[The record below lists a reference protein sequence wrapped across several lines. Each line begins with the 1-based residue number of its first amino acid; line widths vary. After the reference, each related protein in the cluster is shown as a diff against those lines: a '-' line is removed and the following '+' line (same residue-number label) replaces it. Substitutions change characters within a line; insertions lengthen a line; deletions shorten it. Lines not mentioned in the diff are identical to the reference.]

1 VPPGAAK
8 IAKIGRSGSPR
19 SVVSLAAMSAAI
31 LCIGTELT
39 RGELQNT
46 NATWL
51 AEALTTIG
59 FDVQEIDCVD
69 DDRPRIEA
77 ALGRLSQAHEVVVC
91 TGGLGPTTDDI
102 TTECAARLAGVEL
115 VRDEPSLELIRER
128 LARFGRQMAVSNAKQ
143 ADFPRGSRILPN
155 PNGTAPGFELK
166 LNRALAYFMP
176 GVPFEM
182 KAMFESFIEPAILP
196 LLGDRHFQV
205 LLRTYG
211 LAESEVND
219 RLGGIE
225 AEFGV
230 LIGYRATLP
239 EIEVKVL
246 ARAASVE
253 LAKERAEAGAR
264 AVRERLGEEAIFGEG
279 KTRFPEALC
288 LLLQAKS
295 QTLALAESCTGG
307 LVSELLTAHSGS
319 SAVFRGGAVTYS
331 NESKIALL
339 GVPAVLLARFGAV
352 SAEVARAMAEG
363 ARAAFNSDLAL
374 ALTGIAGPTGG
385 SADKPVGLV
394 HFAVA
399 SASGVSDR
407 RVVFSGNRDQVRRR
421 AAFAGL
427 ALVRRVAQHGHEPA

>member
-1 VPPGAAK
+1 
-8 IAKIGRSGSPR
+8 
-19 SVVSLAAMSAAI
+19 MSAAI

-39 RGELQNT
+39 RGELHNS

-59 FDVQEIDCVD
+59 FEVLDIACVD
-69 DDRPRIEA
+69 DDRERIES
-77 ALGRLSQAHEVVVC
+77 ALTRLTLAHEVVVC

-102 TTECAARLAGVEL
+102 TTECAARLAGAEL
-115 VRDEPSLELIRER
+115 VRDQPSLELIRER
-128 LARFGRQMAVSNAKQ
+128 LLRFGRQMAASNAKQ

-182 KAMFESFIEPAILP
+182 KAMFESFVEPSILP

-205 LLRTYG
+205 LLRTFG

-219 RLGGIE
+219 RLAGIE
-225 AEFGV
+225 AELGV

-246 ARAASVE
+246 ARAETVA
-253 LAKERAEAGAR
+253 LAQERAERGAH
-264 AVRERLGEEAIFGEG
+264 AVRERLGDEVIFGEG
-279 KTRFPEALC
+279 KARFPEALC
-288 LLLQAKS
+288 TLLQAKG

-307 LVSELLTAHSGS
+307 LVSELLTAHSGAS
-319 SAVFRGGAVTYS
+319 SVFRGGAVTYS

-363 ARAAFNSDLAL
+363 ALLAFNADIAL

-385 SADKPVGLV
+385 SEEKPVGLV

-399 SASGVSDR
+399 TAAGISDR

-427 ALVRRVAQHGHEPA
+427 ALVRRVAQFGHEPAS

>member
-1 VPPGAAK
+1 
-8 IAKIGRSGSPR
+8 
-19 SVVSLAAMSAAI
+19 MSAAI

-59 FDVQEIDCVD
+59 FDVQDIDCVD
-69 DDRPRIEA
+69 DDRARIEA
-77 ALGRLSQAHEVVVC
+77 ALTRLSQAHEVVIC

-128 LARFGRQMAVSNAKQ
+128 LTRFGRSMAPSNAKQ

-182 KAMFESFIEPAILP
+182 KAMFESFIAPAITP
-196 LLGDRHFQV
+196 LLSDHHFQV
-205 LLRTYG
+205 LLRTFG
-211 LAESEVND
+211 LPESEVND
-219 RLGGIE
+219 RLAGIE

-246 ARAASVE
+246 ARAGSVE
-253 LAKERAEAGAR
+253 LAQQRAERGAQ
-264 AVRERLGEEAIFGEG
+264 AVRERLGDEVIFGEG
-279 KTRFPEALC
+279 KTRFPEAVC
-288 LLLQAKS
+288 TLLQAKS

-307 LVSELLTAHSGS
+307 LVSELLTAHSGAS
-319 SAVFRGGAVTYS
+319 SVFRGGAVTYS

-363 ARAAFNSDLAL
+363 ARSAFSSDFAL

-385 SADKPVGLV
+385 TADKPVGLV

-399 SASGVSDR
+399 SATGLTDR
-407 RVVFSGNRDQVRRR
+407 RVVFTGNRDQVRRR

-427 ALVRRVAQHGHEPA
+427 ALVRRIAQHGHDPA

>member
-1 VPPGAAK
+1 
-8 IAKIGRSGSPR
+8 
-19 SVVSLAAMSAAI
+19 MSAAI

-39 RGELQNT
+39 RGELQNS

-59 FDVQEIDCVD
+59 FEVQDIACVD
-69 DDRPRIEA
+69 DDRARIEA
-77 ALGRLSQAHEVVVC
+77 TLTRLTLAHEVVVC

-115 VRDEPSLELIRER
+115 VRDEPSLEAIRER
-128 LARFGRQMAVSNAKQ
+128 LLRFGRQMALSNAKQ

-182 KAMFESFIEPAILP
+182 KAMFESFVEPAILP
-196 LLGDRHFQV
+196 LRGDRHFQI
-205 LLRTYG
+205 LLRTFG
-211 LAESEVND
+211 LPESEVND
-219 RLGGIE
+219 RLAGIE

-230 LIGYRATLP
+230 TIGYRATLP

-246 ARAASVE
+246 ARAQDVE
-253 LAKERAEAGAR
+253 LARQRAERGAQ
-264 AVRERLGEEAIFGEG
+264 AVRERLGEDVIFGEG

-288 LLLQAKS
+288 TLLQAKA

-339 GVPAVLLARFGAV
+339 GVQAVLLARFGAV

-363 ARAAFNSDLAL
+363 ARVAFNADFAL

-385 SADKPVGLV
+385 SAEKPVGLV
-394 HFAVA
+394 HIAVA
-399 SASGVSDR
+399 SAAGVSDR
-407 RVVFSGNRDQVRRR
+407 RVVFTGNRDQVRRR

-427 ALVRRVAQHGHEPA
+427 ALVRRVAQYGHEAAD

>member
-1 VPPGAAK
+1 
-8 IAKIGRSGSPR
+8 
-19 SVVSLAAMSAAI
+19 MSAGI

-59 FDVQEIDCVD
+59 FEVQDIECVD
-69 DDRPRIEA
+69 DDRARIEA
-77 ALGRLSQAHEVVVC
+77 ALTRLTLAHEVVVC

-128 LARFGRQMAVSNAKQ
+128 LARFGRQMTASNAKQ
-143 ADFPRGSRILPN
+143 ADFPRGARILPN
-155 PNGTAPGFELK
+155 SNGTAPGFELK

-182 KAMFESFIEPAILP
+182 QAMFEALIQPVITP

-205 LLRTYG
+205 LLRTFG
-211 LAESEVND
+211 LPESEVND
-219 RLGGIE
+219 RLAGIE

-230 LIGYRATLP
+230 VIGYRATLP

-246 ARAASVE
+246 ARAGDVQRAE
-253 LAKERAEAGAR
+253 ERAQRAAR
-264 AVRERLGEEAIFGEG
+264 AVRERLGEEVVFAEG
-279 KTRFPEALC
+279 KTRFPEAVSM
-288 LLLQAKS
+288 LLQAKGK
-295 QTLALAESCTGG
+295 TLALAESCTGG

-363 ARAAFNSDLAL
+363 ARDAFSADFAL

-385 SADKPVGLV
+385 SAEKPVGLV

-399 SASGVSDR
+399 SAAGVSDR
-407 RVVFSGNRDQVRRR
+407 RVVFTGNREQVRRR

-427 ALVRRVAQHGHEPA
+427 ALVRRVAELGHEPA

>member
-1 VPPGAAK
+1 
-8 IAKIGRSGSPR
+8 
-19 SVVSLAAMSAAI
+19 MSAAI

-51 AEALTTIG
+51 AEALTALG
-59 FDVQEIDCVD
+59 FDVQDIDCVD
-69 DDRPRIEA
+69 DDRARIEA
-77 ALGRLSQAHEVVVC
+77 ALTRLSQAHEVVVC
-91 TGGLGPTTDDI
+91 TGGLGPTTDDL

-128 LARFGRQMAVSNAKQ
+128 LARFGRPMAPSNAKQ

-155 PNGTAPGFELK
+155 ENGTAPGFELK
-166 LNRALAYFMP
+166 LNRALTYFMP

-182 KAMFESFIEPAILP
+182 KAMFETAIEPVIAP
-196 LLGDRHFQV
+196 LLRDRHFQV

-219 RLGGIE
+219 RLTGIE

-230 LIGYRATLP
+230 TIGYRATLP

-246 ARAASVE
+246 ARAESVE
-253 LAKERAEAGAR
+253 LAERGAQ
-264 AVRERLGEEAIFGEG
+264 AVRERLGEEVLFGEG
-279 KTRFPEALC
+279 TTRFPEAVC
-288 LLLQAKS
+288 LLLQSKS

-319 SAVFRGGAVTYS
+319 STVFRGGAVTYS

-363 ARAAFNSDLAL
+363 ARLAFNTDYAL

-385 SADKPVGLV
+385 SAEKPVGLV

-407 RVVFSGNRDQVRRR
+407 RVVFSGNREQVRRR

-427 ALVRRVAQHGHEPA
+427 ALVRRVAQYGHEPA